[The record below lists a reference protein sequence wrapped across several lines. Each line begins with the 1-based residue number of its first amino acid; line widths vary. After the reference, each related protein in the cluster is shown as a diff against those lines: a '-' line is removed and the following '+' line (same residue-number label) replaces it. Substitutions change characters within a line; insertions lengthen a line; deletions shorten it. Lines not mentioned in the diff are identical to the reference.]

1 MTDRTSAGPSGPPVI
16 ITVTTDDDRYRESRQ
31 VAMRLAADTEARLIL
46 YDWDAATVLGDPL
59 PSVWSAEGMDE
70 SVPSEL
76 DAGELEAAG
85 RAALATQLGEAR
97 ERGIRATAWLP
108 SEPGPEAFVEYAR
121 EHGAT
126 SIVLP
131 RDLRA
136 RGALERLTEGPS
148 DPAQVIREGVGA
160 EVVLVPG
167 QPDA

>member
-1 MTDRTSAGPSGPPVI
+1 MTNSTSEDPSGPPVV
-16 ITVTTDDDRYRESRQ
+16 ITVTTDDDRYRECRHM
-31 VAMRLAADTEARLIL
+31 AMQLAVDSDARLIL

-59 PSVWSAEGMDE
+59 PSVWSAEGTEE
-70 SVPSEL
+70 SLPSEL
-76 DAGELEAAG
+76 DAGDLEAAG
-85 RAALATQLGEAR
+85 RGALATQLGEAR

-108 SEPGPEAFVEYAR
+108 SEPGPEAFLEYAS

-136 RGALERLTEGPS
+136 KGALERLTAGPS
-148 DPAQVIREGVGA
+148 DPSQVIREGAAA

-167 QPDA
+167 LPDA